1 MRISDWSSDVCSS
14 DLRLG
19 CPSGARKAPV
29 GAYATRLYRDGGAVL
44 RLSVGASRRR
54 GRCAHAEG
62 TDAERPQILS
72 RRAARGGARQFV
84 GGARTQRAAQ
94 LPALRGRI
102 ERQRA
107 ADARAARHKGPA
119 ATRFARGG
127 AWARAGCR
135 GKDQRRAEESRFG
148 KGGVS

>member
-1 MRISDWSSDVCSS
+1 MYFFFSSRRRHTRCALVTGVQTCALPIS
-14 DLRLG
+14 
-19 CPSGARKAPV
+19 RKAPV

-107 ADARAARHKGPA
+107 ADARAARQKGPA
-119 ATRFARGG
+119 APRFARGG
-127 AWARAGCR
+127 AWARDR
-135 GKDQRRAEESRFG
+135 KRTR
-148 KGGVS
+148 

>member
-62 TDAERPQILS
+62 TDAERHQILY
-72 RRAARGGARQFV
+72 RRAARGGARKRVVWVKRVSIRV
-84 GGARTQRAAQ
+84 GPG
-94 LPALRGRI
+94 
-102 ERQRA
+102 
-107 ADARAARHKGPA
+107 
-119 ATRFARGG
+119 
-127 AWARAGCR
+127 W
-135 GKDQRRAEESRFG
+135 RRLF
-148 KGGVS
+148 KKQKNNCTTDVSQ